1 MKTPV
6 LYVVVPCY
14 NEEEVLTETTAR
26 LTEKF
31 DKLTADGKISKDS
44 RVLYVNDGSV
54 DGTWELIKKFHA
66 ADERF
71 SGVNLS
77 RNRGHQNALLAGL
90 ETAAKYADAVVSMD
104 ADLQDDINAV
114 DEMLEKFAGGCEIVY
129 GVRKARKKD
138 SFFKRYTAESFYK
151 ITNKMG
157 GNIIFN
163 HADYRLMSKRAV
175 LALGEYKESNLFLRG
190 LVPMLGFKSDLVF
203 YERAE
208 RFAGESKYPLKKMLA
223 FAYEGITSLTV
234 TPIRMI
240 RNFGIFLSVMGFL
253 ALAAT
258 ITLTALGIIW
268 EGWIVASIVG
278 LLAGI
283 IELSVGIIGDY
294 VGKTYIES
302 KHRPRYIIDEVLN
315 TLPGIDGENK

>member
-1 MKTPV
+1 MKAPI

-14 NEEEVLTETTAR
+14 NEEEVLAETTAR
-26 LTEKF
+26 LTEKL
-31 DKLTADGKISKDS
+31 DKLTLDGKISTAS
-44 RVLYVNDGSV
+44 RVLYVNDGSK
-54 DGTWELIKKFHA
+54 DGTWELIKKFHD

-104 ADLQDDINAV
+104 ADLQDDINAL
-114 DEMLEKFAGGCEIVY
+114 DEMLEKFGEGCEIVY

-138 SFFKRYTAESFYK
+138 SFFKRYTAEAFYK

-157 GNIIFN
+157 GNIVFN

-175 LALGEYKESNLFLRG
+175 LALGEYKECNLFLRG

-234 TPIRMI
+234 TPIKII
-240 RNFGIFLSVMGFL
+240 RNLGIFLSVMGFL

-268 EGWIVASIVG
+268 EGWVVASIVG
-278 LLAGI
+278 FLAGI
-283 IELSVGIIGDY
+283 VELSVGIIGDY

-302 KHRPRYIIDEVLN
+302 KHRPRYIIAEELN
-315 TLPGIDGENK
+315 TLPGDDCEK